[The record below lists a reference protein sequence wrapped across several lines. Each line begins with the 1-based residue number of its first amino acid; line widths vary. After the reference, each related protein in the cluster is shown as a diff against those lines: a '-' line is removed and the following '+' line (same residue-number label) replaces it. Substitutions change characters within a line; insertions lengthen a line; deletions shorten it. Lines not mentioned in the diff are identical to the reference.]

1 MELRDLCSMQEC
13 ELLLLQKGG
22 KIVNTKPVEKSNSNS
37 ELLELRQKIKWLE
50 AEVQKEPNVIV
61 DDTQVL

>member
-1 MELRDLCSMQEC
+1 MQEC